1 MSMREPNRRNAFFD
15 SLVARPGLVWM
26 GQNTMHHAP
35 HPEVARAIKESIERH
50 EYQMYAPPLGLDELR
65 ELIAADLQLEDVE
78 VCVTDG
84 AVSALYHVCAT
95 FGRDVSQI
103 VTTDPGWPWPA
114 AFLAGIGKPA
124 RIIDVYSA
132 PHGYK
137 LDPERL
143 REAVG
148 TPSIIYLIDPLNP
161 LGSSYT
167 RAELTAICDIARES
181 GSYLIHDC
189 TYRHFARSSYLAAS
203 LYPERTL
210 TTYSF
215 SKWLGL
221 AGFRIGAVAA
231 APELIA
237 RLASA
242 PPNSLGSNLVAQRGA
257 VAGLRN
263 KADWIDQIRAINERN
278 QAVVDEAA
286 RYCGWGSSV
295 VYPSSGNF
303 ISIDISASGWTSEA
317 LADALLA
324 RGVFVRP
331 GTYQSRLH
339 GQAFIKVSTSVPPEW
354 ADRLAGELR
363 ALRTKALVTVGG

>member
-1 MSMREPNRRNAFFD
+1 MRELNRRNAFFD
-15 SLVARPGLVWM
+15 ALVARPGLVWM

-35 HPEVARAIKESIERH
+35 HPEVVRAIQESIERH

-65 ELIAADLQLEDVE
+65 ELIATDLQLENVE

-84 AVSALYHVCAT
+84 AVSGLYHVCT
-95 FGRDVSQI
+95 TVGREVSQI

-114 AFLAGIGKPA
+114 AFLAAIGKPA

-132 PHGYK
+132 THGYK
-137 LDPERL
+137 LDPEHL
-143 REAVG
+143 REAVDA
-148 TPSIIYLIDPLNP
+148 PSIIYLIDPLNP

-167 RAELTAICDIARES
+167 RAELTVICEIARES
-181 GSYLIHDC
+181 RSYLIHDC
-189 TYRHFARSSYLAAS
+189 TYRHFAHSGYLAAR

-221 AGFRIGAVAA
+221 AGFRVGAIAA

-257 VAGLRN
+257 IAGLRN
-263 KADWIDQIRAINERN
+263 KAHWIDEIRAINERN
-278 QAVVDEAA
+278 QAIVEQAA
-286 RYCGWGSSV
+286 RTCGWGSCV

-303 ISIDISASGWTSEA
+303 VSIDISSSGWTSEA

-339 GQAFIKVSTSVPPEW
+339 GEAFIKVSTSVPPEW
-354 ADRLAGELR
+354 ADRLARELR
-363 ALRTKALVTVGG
+363 ALSTKATAAVEG